1 MVNSPRDFIIP
12 LEHCTWLRSQA
23 AAGTC
28 FTCSEPCCVL
38 CCVSPCRP
46 LDVFFVL
53 LLGPYCLVSSTSHS
67 TQHHHWGWHL
77 KLPLAEPAE
86 TLTLVSARLERG
98 LAGVVGICM
107 HTRTLRC

>member
-1 MVNSPRDFIIP
+1 MLDLLDQSCP
-12 LEHCTWLRSQA
+12 
-23 AAGTC
+23 
-28 FTCSEPCCVL
+28 VL
-38 CCVSPCRP
+38 CVPPCRP

-86 TLTLVSARLERG
+86 TLTLVSAYWLDRAA
-98 LAGVVGICM
+98 AGQSISTY
-107 HTRTLRC
+107 HARTACC